1 MEVMFTDGLSAEEA
15 EVIVVGENE
24 GVLPEA
30 SEQYFSSL
38 SDEFYDVYSDAY
50 CDSGTP

>member
-1 MEVMFTDGLSAEEA
+1 MM
-15 EVIVVGENE
+15 VGQVE

-38 SDEFYDVYSDAY
+38 SDEFYNVYSDAY
-50 CDSGTP
+50 YDSGTP